1 MHLRHALHLNRWFQM
16 GLVLLIVVC
25 INLLSAKHFIR
36 ADITQDRIHSLDPAT
51 ISLVQDLERPLIVKV
66 FFTQDLEAEYADH
79 ERVLTDKLEE
89 LRAYSRGRMEIS
101 VRDPTGYIELE
112 EEAQRF
118 GVQRIQ
124 FQYREE
130 DRLEVRPV
138 YMGASFVYGDRQ
150 EVMPAITRTDTLEY
164 ELATT
169 LRKLIKNPELPVVG
183 FATSFGEVNPLQ
195 GNTAPLK
202 AILDRLGDRFQLV
215 PVTLGGPGSVPEAL
229 DALIIIGPQQT
240 YTERALYQID
250 QFVMRGGALAV
261 FVANHKPDLRSMRV
275 TPVYSGMEGLLGHY
289 GVQVNRDLIV
299 DRKQNGKIRLP
310 VKRGNSVVS
319 MPVNYPLI
327 PSLTDLSEEH
337 PVVRDLKE
345 MLAPF
350 SSSLQII
357 DPLPAGLSA
366 EILAS
371 SSDASGRV
379 KGIVSADPNA
389 YRVTAPG
396 EETGNWPVAIAVT
409 GAFDSVFADRPIP
422 PAPAETITAED
433 VAIDDPASKIK
444 DGASTRLVVIGSAE
458 MVANNATFVANLSDW
473 LVQDTDLI
481 RIRSRSLQLPRLER
495 PNTAQIHLLKAFNAL
510 APSLLLLGV
519 GGALFLRRKR
529 QANAPTRREDAS

>member
-1 MHLRHALHLNRWFQM
+1 MHLRHALHLNRWFQL
-16 GLVLLIVVC
+16 GLVLAIVICV
-25 INLLSAKHFIR
+25 NLLSAKHFVR

-51 ISLVQDLERPLIVKV
+51 IALVSDLERPLIVKV
-66 FFTQDLEAEYADH
+66 FFTKDLEAEYANH
-79 ERVLTDKLEE
+79 ERVLIDKLEE
-89 LRAYSRGRMEIS
+89 LRAYSAGRMEIT
-101 VRDPTGYIELE
+101 VRDPTGYKELE

-150 EVMPAITRTDTLEY
+150 EVMPAITRVDTLEY
-164 ELATT
+164 ALATT
-169 LRKLIKNPELPVVG
+169 LRKLIENPELPVVG
-183 FATSFGEVNPLQ
+183 FSTSFGEVNPLQ

-202 AILDRLGDRFQLV
+202 AILDRLGDRFQLA
-215 PVTLGGPGSVPEAL
+215 PITLGGPGALPEAL
-229 DALIIIGPQQT
+229 DALMIIGPQQT
-240 YTERALYQID
+240 YTERALYQLD

-275 TPVYSGMEGLLGHY
+275 TPIFSGMEGILGHY

-310 VKRGNSVVS
+310 VRRGNNVIS

-327 PSLTDLSEEH
+327 PSLTDLSQEH

-350 SSSLQII
+350 SSSVQVV

-366 EILAS
+366 EVLATS
-371 SSDASGRV
+371 SEASGRV
-379 KGIVSADPNA
+379 KGIVSADPTA
-389 YRVTAPG
+389 YRVIAPG
-396 EETGNWPVAIAVT
+396 EETGAWPVAITVS
-409 GAFDSVFADRPIP
+409 GAFDSLFADRPIP
-422 PAPAETITAED
+422 PAPEETLTAED
-433 VAIDDPASKIK
+433 AATDDPASKIK
-444 DGASTRLVVIGSAE
+444 DGAPTRVVVIGSAD
-458 MVANNATFVANLSDW
+458 MVANNATFVANLADW
-473 LVQDTDLI
+473 LVQDTALI

-495 PNTAQIHLLKAFNAL
+495 PETARIHVLKALNAL
-510 APSLLLLGV
+510 APSLLLLSF
-519 GGALFLRRKR
+519 GGALWLRRRKDLELS
-529 QANAPTRREDAS
+529 AREEAA